1 MSPYRTRINRRV
13 FAIILAF
20 GSLAS
25 TNGVASDSTSDD
37 SLSAGAATAKVAVK
51 KAKISRGMRPD
62 DSFMLK
68 AAFRGAVKRIEKVK
82 ACSALFDDLMVDG
95 LQALARSR
103 YNAPQSQW
111 EQRQCSA
118 GIAAYTVVGS
128 NRVVV
133 CRHFQRLDRRVQTAV
148 LIHEALHTAGLSEA
162 PLDPEATTAVEIET
176 MVEEACSLR

>member
-1 MSPYRTRINRRV
+1 MSPYRTRINHRV
-13 FAIILAF
+13 FAIILVF
-20 GSLAS
+20 GSLAA
-25 TNGVASDSTSDD
+25 TNGAASDRPMTTV
-37 SLSAGAATAKVAVK
+37 SAGAATAKVAVK

-62 DSFMLK
+62 DSFVLK

-82 ACSALFDDLMVDG
+82 SCSALFDDLMVDG

-133 CRHFQRLDRRVQTAV
+133 CRHFQRLDRRVQSAV
-148 LIHEALHTAGLSEA
+148 LIHEALHTAGLGEA

-176 MVEEACSLR
+176 MVEEACGLSR